1 MDDDAHEELEEGE
14 KSRPSFNEKLDKMMG
29 EAWKEVKDDF
39 SHGTGM
45 ERAASAAKL
54 VGKGSF
60 YVGVKFIQN
69 LPDAIERMKDK
80 QVKNG

>member
-1 MDDDAHEELEEGE
+1 MDDDAHEELAEGGN
-14 KSRPSFNEKLDKMMG
+14 SRPSFNETLDRMMG
-29 EAWKEVKDDF
+29 DAWKEVKDDF

-54 VGKGSF
+54 LGKGSL

-69 LPDAIERMKDK
+69 LPDAIERMKEK
-80 QVKNG
+80 QAKS